1 MGLVDAFTP
10 EERVTITVGE
20 LIDMCNYRADLAAE
34 NKIMLCGLRNKIDP
48 DTMLILLAKT
58 ETVKE
63 CNE

>member
-10 EERVTITVGE
+10 DDRMTITVNQ
-20 LIDMCNYRADLAAE
+20 LIDMCNYRANLAAE

-48 DTMLILLAKT
+48 DTMLILLEKS
-58 ETVKE
+58 EIVKE